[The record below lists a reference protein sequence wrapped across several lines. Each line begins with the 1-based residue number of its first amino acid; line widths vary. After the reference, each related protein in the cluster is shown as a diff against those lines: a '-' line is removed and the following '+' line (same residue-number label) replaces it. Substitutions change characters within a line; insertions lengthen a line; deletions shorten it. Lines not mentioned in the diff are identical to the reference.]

1 MIGSSSFVGYG
12 GGHQVLRRGDMLM
25 PFGKYKGQDL
35 SALPDEY
42 LLWLSANIPLRDPL
56 RSAVAEEITERGW
69 ELPTPPPPSSPPPR
83 PPQQPKRPRADKGDG
98 AWTMGGDPQEIIAGD
113 FPVSSRHRGED

>member
-1 MIGSSSFVGYG
+1 
-12 GGHQVLRRGDMLM
+12 MLM

-56 RSAVAEEITERGW
+56 RSAVAKEITERGW
-69 ELPTPPPPSSPPPR
+69 EPPTPPPPSPPPR
-83 PPQQPKRPRADKGDG
+83 PSQQAKRSRADNGKG
-98 AWTMGGDPQEIIAGD
+98 AWSIGGDPQEIIAGD
-113 FPVSSRHRGED
+113 FPISSRHRD

>member
-1 MIGSSSFVGYG
+1 MIGSSSFIGYG
-12 GGHQVLRRGDMLM
+12 GGHQVSRRNDMLM

-69 ELPTPPPPSSPPPR
+69 ELPPPPSASLPR
-83 PPQQPKRPRADKGDG
+83 PSQQQKRSRADNGKG
-98 AWTMGGDPQEIIAGD
+98 AWMLGGDPQEIIAGD
-113 FPVSSRHRGED
+113 FPISSRHRGED